1 MILSI
6 VAVLLTL
13 ILLSAFFAV
22 FTSDLVNSV
31 IALSILSSAM
41 AIVFLLL
48 QAPDV
53 ALAEIV
59 IASGIT
65 TGFFIITI
73 DKIGGKE

>member
-1 MILSI
+1 MIFSI
-6 VAVLLTL
+6 IAVLLIL
-13 ILLSAFFAV
+13 ILMSAFFAV
-22 FTSDLVNSV
+22 FTSQLVNSV
-31 IALSILSSAM
+31 IALSILSSAL
-41 AIVFLLL
+41 AIIFLLL

-73 DKIGGKE
+73 DKVGEGE